1 VRQLREVWQL
11 VLHGVEAGVEV
22 QRRKV
27 RPVVVPVVLLLVAE
41 IRTARARARALPCR
55 CLGLVH

>member
-1 VRQLREVWQL
+1 MEGPVLRRAIVRQLREVWQL

-27 RPVVVPVVLLLVAE
+27 RPVVAVVLLLVAE
-41 IRTARARARALPCR
+41 IRAA
-55 CLGLVH
+55 